1 MWGRGADG
9 AILHCPDQDQQYK
22 VVMGWWIVAMLS
34 WLAGVWLQVSQAE
47 VSGRAVTW
55 GVACLSLAVLVGSI
69 RFRDRKWAPWC
80 VLALIGL
87 AWASTNWRA
96 AQRLDEQVPAMWAG
110 KPVQAHLQVDSMV
123 QSQPGATFFEA
134 QVLAWRSP
142 GAEPWSTPDQF
153 DSGRWPR
160 RVAVRLNGGEVVPQP
175 GQRWHMTVRLH
186 EPDGLANPGGFDVA
200 LYHWERGVR
209 AMASAKGQDAQLVS
223 LTPQWFWQGRID
235 KLRTWIRDRIRAQV
249 PETRWAG
256 VLSGLAVG
264 DQSSIERQDWDV
276 FRQTGVAHL
285 VSISG
290 GHVAM
295 FGWLAAWL
303 IQPLWLR
310 SGRLAW
316 QIPSPDAARIGAVVA
331 ATLYALL
338 AGWGVPAQR
347 TVIMMAV
354 FAALRVSGRRWPW
367 PMTWL
372 LAAVVVT
379 AWDPWS
385 LYQAGFWLS
394 FVAVGVLMTMTPEPD
409 LKTARR
415 WWPQLQHLAGQLWST
430 QWRVT
435 VALLPLSCVFFQQA
449 SLMGLPANLFA
460 IPVFTVLITPL
471 ALLGVLIPWLW
482 SVGASVI
489 EFTVRL
495 LTYLAQSPMVMWD
508 APLLPSWLAIC
519 VVLAGA
525 TLIWPMRAAWRWTL
539 LPFLLPLWCLPS
551 AWRVWPAPEVGQF
564 TVLAADVGQGSAVL
578 VQTATHTLLF
588 DAGPQI
594 GAQQDA
600 GAKVLVPLFRT
611 LGWSRLD
618 VMMISHGDT
627 DHIGGAQ
634 SVLNAMPV
642 GQLWSPLSSDHALR
656 QSPSANGR
664 VPEHRDCEAGRSWVW
679 DGVVF
684 KVLRPDAADLAQRD
698 HLSDNALSC
707 VLQIQS
713 APPARSR
720 DKAVRVALLTG
731 DIEAEQEAALVEQE
745 GVGKLKADLLVV
757 PHHGSKTSS
766 TQAFLEAVQPRQSV
780 IQVGRRNAY
789 GHPSPSVLKRYAQ
802 MGLPWVATPQ
812 CGAFMWRSEDADEP
826 NGQCWRSMRP
836 HYWQAAG

>member
-1 MWGRGADG
+1 
-9 AILHCPDQDQQYK
+9 
-22 VVMGWWIVAMLS
+22 MGWWIVAMLS

-47 VSGRAVTW
+47 VSGQSVTW

-123 QSQPGATFFEA
+123 QSQPGTFFFEA
-134 QVLAWRSP
+134 QVLSWRAP
-142 GAEPWSTPDQF
+142 GSESWLAPTQF
-153 DSGRWPR
+153 DSGHWPR
-160 RVAVRLNGGEVVPQP
+160 RIAVRLGGGEVVPQP
-175 GQRWHMTVRLH
+175 GQRWYMTLRLH
-186 EPDGLANPGGFDVA
+186 EPDGLANPGGFDVE

-209 AMASAKGQDAQLVS
+209 AMGSAKGQDAQLVS
-223 LTPQWFWQGRID
+223 LTPRWFWQGRID
-235 KLRTWIRDRIRAQV
+235 QLRTWIRDRIRAQV
-249 PETRWAG
+249 PEARWAG

-264 DQSSIERQDWDV
+264 DQSSIERQDWEI

-316 QIPSPDAARIGAVVA
+316 RIPSPDAARLGAVVA

-394 FVAVGVLMTMTPEPD
+394 FVAVGVLMTMTPEPASKVD
-409 LKTARR
+409 RR
-415 WWPQLQHLAGQLWST
+415 WLAQLRQLGQQMWST

-435 VALLPLSCVFFQQA
+435 VALLPLSLVFFQQA
-449 SLMGLPANLFA
+449 SLMGLPANLLA
-460 IPVFTVLITPL
+460 IPVFTVLITPM
-471 ALLGVLIPWLW
+471 ALLGVLMPCLW
-482 SVGASVI
+482 TWGAAVI
-489 EFTVRL
+489 EFTVQVL
-495 LTYLAQSPMVMWD
+495 AYLAQSPMAMWD
-508 APLLPSWLAIC
+508 ALMLPSWLAIF

-525 TLIWPMRAAWRWTL
+525 ALIWPMRTAWRWAL
-539 LPFLLPLWCLPS
+539 VPFLLPLWCLPS
-551 AWRVWPAPEVGQF
+551 AWRVWPAPAVGQF

-578 VQTATHTLLF
+578 VQTARHTLLF
-588 DAGPQI
+588 DAGPKI
-594 GAQQDA
+594 GRQQDA
-600 GAKVLVPLFRT
+600 GARVLVPLFRT
-611 LGWSRLD
+611 LGWPKLD
-618 VMMISHGDT
+618 AMMISHGDT

-642 GQLWSPLSSDHALR
+642 GQLWSPLAPDHALR
-656 QSPSANGR
+656 QSPSGNGQ
-664 VPEHRDCEAGRSWVW
+664 VPEHQDCQAGRSWAW

-684 KVLRPDAADLAQRD
+684 KVLRPSATDLAQRD
-698 HLSDNALSC
+698 RLSDNALSC

-713 APPARSR
+713 VAPVRVS

-731 DIEAEQEAALVEQE
+731 DMEAEQEAALVEQE
-745 GVGKLKADLLVV
+745 GAEALKADLLLV

-766 TQAFLEAVQPRQSV
+766 TPTFLEAVQPRQSV
-780 IQVGRRNAY
+780 IQVGRRNPY
-789 GHPSPSVLKRYAQ
+789 GHPSPSVLKRYEQ
-802 MGLPWVATPQ
+802 LGLPWVATPQ
-812 CGAFMWRSEDADEP
+812 CGAFMWRSDAADEAM
-826 NGQCWRSMRP
+826 GQCWRLLRQ
-836 HYWQAAG
+836 HYWQANGRVGRKGAE